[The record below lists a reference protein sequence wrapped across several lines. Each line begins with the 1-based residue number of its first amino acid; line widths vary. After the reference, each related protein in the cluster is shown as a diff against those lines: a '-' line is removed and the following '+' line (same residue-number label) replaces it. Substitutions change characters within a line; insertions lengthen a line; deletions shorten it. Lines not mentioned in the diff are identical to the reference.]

1 MQKMEQPSLFPLI
14 KFCKY
19 TSLFSLFRG
28 NTLWKRSNF
37 PKSQGD
43 TKQPSQVHLVAGEQC
58 RNQSWVHMNCSIW
71 DFGHKRMYV
80 RKISWKVTSSSLS
93 KFAFLA
99 KCILSP
105 AVWVMLRRY
114 ICYSELGA
122 SEMFYCLFY
131 TLALTCLDHSGFI
144 TEGYTKGSL
153 DLMHGELEDLS
164 CTDGFL
170 FPSIPFNLLQ
180 VGFKQALC
188 ASRRE

>member
-1 MQKMEQPSLFPLI
+1 MQKIEQPSLFPLI

-71 DFGHKRMYV
+71 DFGHERMYV

-93 KFAFLA
+93 KFAFFSKMHSKSSSMGDA
-99 KCILSP
+99 KTLYLL
-105 AVWVMLRRY
+105 LRTWSFGDVLLLVL
-114 ICYSELGA
+114 YS
-122 SEMFYCLFY
+122 CP
-131 TLALTCLDHSGFI
+131 
-144 TEGYTKGSL
+144 
-153 DLMHGELEDLS
+153 DLS
-164 CTDGFL
+164 GSQRFYHRVIHQGIFGL
-170 FPSIPFNLLQ
+170 NARWIGGPQLHRWVPLSIYPI
-180 VGFKQALC
+180 
-188 ASRRE
+188 